1 MDIRQLTKIDLNL
14 LLALQVLLEERSVSK
29 AAKRLYIT
37 QPAMSKTLSRLRDV
51 FEDPLFTRSSQGM
64 MPTPRALELE
74 KSVYTTLLNVEEI
87 VAPQYFDPA
96 QYEGTFTMALS
107 EYAGVGLLATLME
120 QFQTEAPNISI
131 RNISRVE
138 KQLEQLANGDI
149 DFIIHM
155 ERTNYGPEFNVE
167 CVAEAPPVIL
177 ARKDHPLSKQHIT
190 WDSLKQYP
198 LVRLYISDPETLGVF
213 EERQY
218 FGLESETEHSS
229 FETSHLLTALQ
240 VLRRTDRLL
249 LGPPFLTHNPL
260 VHDNITTLPFPT
272 EKPFTVRYML
282 VSHQR
287 TDNAPVYRWFR
298 DKIKQIVQEFNR
310 SAQ

>member
-14 LLALQVLLEERSVSK
+14 LLALQILLEERSVSR

-37 QPAMSKTLSRLRDV
+37 QPAMSKTLSRLRGV
-51 FEDPLFTRSSQGM
+51 FDDPLFTRSAQGM

-74 KSVYTTLLNVEEI
+74 QPLYATLRNVEQI
-87 VAPQYFDPA
+87 VAPQHFDPA
-96 QYEGTFTMALS
+96 QYVGTFTIALS
-107 EYAGVGLLATLME
+107 EYAGIGLLPTLME
-120 QFQTEAPNISI
+120 HFQSEAPHISI

-138 KQLEQLANGDI
+138 NQLEQLANGDI
-149 DFIIHM
+149 DFIIHI

-167 CVAEAPPVIL
+167 CLAEAPPIIL
-177 ARKDHPLSKQHIT
+177 ARKDHPLSKQNMT
-190 WDSLKQYP
+190 WDKLNQFP
-198 LVRLYISDPETLGVF
+198 LIRLYISDPETLGIF
-213 EERQY
+213 QETQY
-218 FGLESETEHSS
+218 FGLNSETEYSS

-249 LGPPFLTHNPL
+249 PGPPFLTHNPL
-260 VHDNITTLPFPT
+260 VHDNIITLPFPV

-287 TDNAPVYRWFR
+287 TGNAPVYRWFR
-298 DKIKQIVQEFNR
+298 EKIKQIVQEFN
-310 SAQ
+310 QNI